1 MADTH
6 TYSKKEEIANAITH
20 GIGSLLSVAALTVLL
35 IFASIYGSIW
45 HVVTFAVFGT
55 TMLLLYLSSTLV
67 HSFPEGKLK
76 DLFEI
81 FDHTSIYLFIAGT
94 YTPFTL
100 AVIKGPLGWSLFGT
114 VWGIALCGA
123 VFKSFFT
130 KKFLFLSTV
139 FYIAM
144 GWIIVIAWKPL
155 MMGLPLGG
163 ILLLVAGGLAYTLGT
178 VFYVWR
184 GFRYHH
190 MVWHLFVLAG
200 SACHFF
206 AVLFYVLPWP
216 R

>member
-1 MADTH
+1 MF
-6 TYSKKEEIANAITH
+6 
-20 GIGSLLSVAALTVLL
+20 VL
-35 IFASIYGSIW
+35 
-45 HVVTFAVFGT
+45 FGF
-55 TMLLLYLSSTLV
+55 LFYLSSTLV

-100 AVIKGPLGWSLFGT
+100 TVLKGPLGWTLFGI
-114 VWGIALCGA
+114 VWGIALVGTI
-123 VFKSFFT
+123 FKAFFT
-130 KKFLFLSTV
+130 KKFVFLYTI

-155 MMGLPLGG
+155 AAALPVGG
-163 ILLLVAGGLAYTLGT
+163 IILLVAGDLAYTIGT

-184 GFRYHH
+184 GFKYHH

-200 SACHFF
+200 SALHFF
-206 AVLFYVLPWP
+206 AILFYVLPW
-216 R
+216 

>member
-1 MADTH
+1 MANTH

-20 GIGSLLSVAALTVLL
+20 GIGSLLSVAALTVLI

-45 HVVTFAVFGT
+45 HVVSFAVFGT

-130 KKFLFLSTV
+130 KKFLYLSTV

-155 MMGLPLGG
+155 MTGLPLGG

-206 AVLFYVLPWP
+206 AVLLFVLPWP